1 MKNKDYREIQLS
13 SAQLAIIFVAI
24 LILGVVIFLLGV
36 SVGKKQAQ
44 LVKESD
50 LTASAEIQKVEA
62 KPATAS
68 QETEDTISKELAS
81 HQKIKEKTQK
91 KKPAAGPQNLYYI
104 QVAALDSQDA
114 ANSFADQFRQRGYPA
129 IVLDPFPTDT
139 RPVFRVRIG
148 GYETREEAE
157 KILGQLQSESTRKV
171 DYFVI
176 RS

>member
-1 MKNKDYREIQLS
+1 LKNKDYREIQLS
-13 SAQLAIIFVAI
+13 SAQLAIIFLAI

-44 LVKESD
+44 LAEESD
-50 LTASAEIQKVEA
+50 VIVSGEIQKVEA
-62 KPATAS
+62 KKAIPS
-68 QETEDTISKELAS
+68 QESEDTISKELAS
-81 HQKIKEKTQK
+81 HQKIKEKAEK
-91 KKPAAGPQNLYYI
+91 KKPVPPPQNLYYV
-104 QVAALDSQDA
+104 QVAALDSKDPA
-114 ANSFADQFRQRGYPA
+114 VSFANQFKQRGYPA
-129 IVLDPFPTDT
+129 IVLDPFPTDI

-157 KILGQLQSESTRKV
+157 KILDQLQAESRRKV

>member
-50 LTASAEIQKVEA
+50 LTTSGEIQKVEA
-62 KPATAS
+62 KPAIPS

-91 KKPAAGPQNLYYI
+91 KKPSAAPQNLYYI

-129 IVLDPFPTDT
+129 IVLNPFPTDT

-157 KILGQLQSESTRKV
+157 KILGQLQSESRRKV

>member
-13 SAQLAIIFVAI
+13 SAQLAIIFLAI

-44 LVKESD
+44 LASESD
-50 LTASAEIQKVEA
+50 LTISGEAQKVED
-62 KPATAS
+62 KTAIPS
-68 QETEDTISKELAS
+68 QQPEDTISKELAS
-81 HQKIKEKTQK
+81 HQKIKEKSQK
-91 KKPAAGPQNLYYI
+91 KKPAAAPQNPYYI
-104 QVAALDSQDA
+104 QVAALDSKDA
-114 ANSFADQFRQRGYPA
+114 ANSFADQFKERGYPA
-129 IVLDPFPTDT
+129 IVLDPFPTDS

-157 KILGQLQSESTRKV
+157 KILNQLQSESRRKV

>member
-50 LTASAEIQKVEA
+50 LTASGEIQKVEA
-62 KPATAS
+62 KPAIPS

-81 HQKIKEKTQK
+81 HQKIKEKTQQ
-91 KKPAAGPQNLYYI
+91 KKPAAALQNLYYI

-114 ANSFADQFRQRGYPA
+114 ANSFAEQFRQRGYPA

-157 KILGQLQSESTRKV
+157 KILGQLQSESRRKV

>member
-1 MKNKDYREIQLS
+1 MKNKDYRELQLS

-24 LILGVVIFLLGV
+24 LILGVIIFLLGV

-50 LTASAEIQKVEA
+50 LTASGEIQKVEA
-62 KPATAS
+62 KAAIPS
-68 QETEDTISKELAS
+68 REPENTISKELAS
-81 HQKIKEKTQK
+81 HQKIKEKSQQ
-91 KKPAAGPQNLYYI
+91 KKPAAAPQNLYYI
-104 QVAALDSQDA
+104 QVAALDSKDA
-114 ANSFADQFRQRGYPA
+114 ANSFADQFKERGYPA
-129 IVLDPFPTDT
+129 KVFDPFPTDS
-139 RPVFRVRIG
+139 RSIFRVRIG

-157 KILGQLQSESTRKV
+157 KILEQLQSESRRKV

>member
-24 LILGVVIFLLGV
+24 LILGVIIFLLGV

-44 LVKESD
+44 FAKELD
-50 LTASAEIQKVEA
+50 VIASGGIQKVEA
-62 KPATAS
+62 KATIPS
-68 QETEDTISKELAS
+68 QEPENTISKELAS
-81 HQKIKEKTQK
+81 HQKIKEKSQQ
-91 KKPAAGPQNLYYI
+91 KKPAAAPQNLYYI
-104 QVAALDSQDA
+104 QVAALDSKDA
-114 ANSFADQFRQRGYPA
+114 ANSFADQFKERGYPA
-129 IVLDPFPTDT
+129 KVFDPFPTDS
-139 RPVFRVRIG
+139 RSIFRVRIG

-157 KILGQLQSESTRKV
+157 KILEQLQSESRRKV

>member
-24 LILGVVIFLLGV
+24 LILGVFIFLLGV

-44 LVKESD
+44 LIKESD
-50 LTASAEIQKVEA
+50 LTVSAEIQKVEA
-62 KPATAS
+62 KPAIPS

-91 KKPAAGPQNLYYI
+91 KKPSAAPQNLYYI

-129 IVLDPFPTDT
+129 IVLNPFPTDT

-157 KILGQLQSESTRKV
+157 KILGQLQSESRRKV

>member
-1 MKNKDYREIQLS
+1 VKNKDYREIQLS

-44 LVKESD
+44 LANESD
-50 LTASAEIQKVEA
+50 LTASGAIQQAEA
-62 KPATAS
+62 KTTISP
-68 QETEDTISKELAS
+68 QEPEDTIGKELAS
-81 HQKIKEKTQK
+81 HQKIKEKSQN
-91 KKPAAGPQNLYYI
+91 KKPAAAPQNLYYI
-104 QVAALDSQDA
+104 QVAALDSKDA
-114 ANSFADQFRQRGYPA
+114 ATSFADQFKQRGYPA
-129 IVLDPFPTDT
+129 IVLEPFPTDS

-157 KILGQLQSESTRKV
+157 KILGQLQSESRRKV